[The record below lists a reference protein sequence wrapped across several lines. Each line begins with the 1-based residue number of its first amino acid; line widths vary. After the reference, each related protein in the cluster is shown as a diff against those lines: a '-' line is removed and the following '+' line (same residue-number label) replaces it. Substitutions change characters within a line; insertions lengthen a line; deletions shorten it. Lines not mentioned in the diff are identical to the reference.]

1 MNLYDIMNKKHKQAP
16 VVESVE
22 AVESAEPF
30 TPTHAVM
37 DSEAIAS
44 VAPPVQEA
52 PQAVQKMPYT
62 WWWQTPEYLSAVE
75 SSEKVAAKQYEQ
87 DKKRLRRER
96 NVAILGDLAKLAAQT
111 GAVAGGAWKVDA
123 FAPETQKVNDKFAAL
138 RERRAADVAAFAKQ
152 RAAARQA
159 LIADNNARMKLETSL
174 AEADIDRKIKA
185 ATEKTNQEFRE
196 RTLKNEEKRIEIA
209 KQNADTAAQNA
220 KTRQDGSGIR
230 VFMPNGDSK
239 IYNNIYRANEEAK
252 RAGMPKCMKT
262 VTVRDEYGRSTTKE
276 VEETSPQKL
285 KAWIEKWS
293 YNNELGGGNIQG
305 WDDSGINEELIDEDF
320 K

>member
-1 MNLYDIMNKKHKQAP
+1 MDKKPAEDGLKAWEIPVDPAP
-16 VVESVE
+16 TIRTVPVRVE
-22 AVESAEPF
+22 
-30 TPTHAVM
+30 
-37 DSEAIAS
+37 
-44 VAPPVQEA
+44 
-52 PQAVQKMPYT
+52 PQAVQKEPETAQKMPYT

-174 AEADIDRKIKA
+174 AEADIDRRIKA
-185 ATEKTNQEFRE
+185 EKDARDFAY
-196 RTLKNEEKRIEIA
+196 KVA
-209 KQNADTAAQNA
+209 KDESDAKIAAQNA
-220 KTRQDGSGIR
+220 ESRRISANASAGRASGGSGAK
-230 VFMPNGDSK
+230 NDA
-239 IYNNIYRANEEAK
+239 IYEEYYKWLEKYPEIQVRKAVAK
-252 RAGMPKCMKT
+252 RDRRGRYAKDKDGNQVYEYVDDENPSLRAVENAIAKAKDLERRGVKGGSGMDLGLT
-262 VTVRDEYGRSTTKE
+262 DD
-276 VEETSPQKL
+276 
-285 KAWIEKWS
+285 
-293 YNNELGGGNIQG
+293 NNLNL
-305 WDDSGINEELIDEDF
+305 N
-320 K
+320 